1 MRGKRRTGIS
11 SEVRNSVST
20 IAVLLALPVIA
31 GLFVMILYSS
41 RYQGMIRRMDAAAEL
56 KPALE
61 TELAEDLFSVAA
73 GRTSFE
79 KSGVL
84 ETIHRIDNTLDTL
97 TGQTEGNGHLQLTI
111 ARRTMDTMEQY
122 TLKVRDGMTRDEISK
137 ATSLKDT
144 VLTNVLRNLER
155 CDFIIR
161 YSQYGNKTK
170 GAIYRLVDF
179 YTLFYYRFVE
189 SHNGKDEQWWSHHF
203 QSHSVESWQGMSF
216 ELICLT
222 HLDQIK
228 RRLGISG
235 IAAEASSWRNTVS
248 KGTDEKGAQ
257 IDLLI
262 DRADRII
269 NLCEMKFSVNPYV
282 ISKDYEQTLRLRMAI
297 FKEKT
302 NTRKSLVNT
311 FVTTFG
317 VANGIHHSI
326 VDSEVLMEDLFEP

>member
-122 TLKVRDGMTRDEISK
+122 TLKVRDGITVFMENIFSDCRNKDEAIK
-137 ATSLKDT
+137 NAKEHTSDIKELSEKILHENGSNDT
-144 VLTNVLRNLER
+144 VEVSIVNMPFDTRCYKDFSLPAGYYDAEGGDYVEPGFATFFWSSTEKDGMLVKFVGLRNMSDNMEYGEYAKSYKLSVR
-155 CDFIIR
+155 CIID
-161 YSQYGNKTK
+161 N
-170 GAIYRLVDF
+170 
-179 YTLFYYRFVE
+179 
-189 SHNGKDEQWWSHHF
+189 
-203 QSHSVESWQGMSF
+203 
-216 ELICLT
+216 
-222 HLDQIK
+222 
-228 RRLGISG
+228 
-235 IAAEASSWRNTVS
+235 
-248 KGTDEKGAQ
+248 
-257 IDLLI
+257 
-262 DRADRII
+262 
-269 NLCEMKFSVNPYV
+269 
-282 ISKDYEQTLRLRMAI
+282 
-297 FKEKT
+297 FK
-302 NTRKSLVNT
+302 
-311 FVTTFG
+311 
-317 VANGIHHSI
+317 
-326 VDSEVLMEDLFEP
+326 